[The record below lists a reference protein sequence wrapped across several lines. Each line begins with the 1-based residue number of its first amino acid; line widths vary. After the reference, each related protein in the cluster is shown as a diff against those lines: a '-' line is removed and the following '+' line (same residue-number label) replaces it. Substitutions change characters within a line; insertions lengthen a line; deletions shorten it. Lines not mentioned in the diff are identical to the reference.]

1 MVRKKTR
8 VKDRWREKK
17 WVTVRSPD
25 SFGNEVVAYIPVTD
39 EESLGNR
46 VVETTLYDIL
56 KGDTSQHQYKIYFK
70 VVSIEGGEARTI
82 FRGYEY
88 AKEFLRSLIRR
99 GSSKVNFI
107 SDVSTKDG
115 NTFRIKMIV
124 ITQHQ
129 INSSKKRLIRLA
141 INKVVNERVP
151 GMTIDQFVQATCYNG
166 LDAEVMAEVK
176 KIVRIRHVGLEKVK
190 LVKTAEEQITLLKA

>member
-1 MVRKKTR
+1 MARKKTR

-25 SFGNEVVAYIPVTD
+25 SFGNETVAYIPVTD
-39 EESLGNR
+39 EENLGGR

-70 VVSIEGGEARTI
+70 VVSIEGGEAKTI

-107 SDVSTKDG
+107 ADVSTKDG
-115 NTFRIKMIV
+115 HTFRVKVIV

-129 INSSKKRLIRLA
+129 INSSKKHAIRLV
-141 INKVVNERVP
+141 ISKMVNERVP
-151 GMTIDQFVQATCYNG
+151 TMTIDQFVQATCYNA
-166 LDAEVMAEVK
+166 LDSEILAEVK

>member
-1 MVRKKTR
+1 MARKKAR

-25 SFGNEVVAYIPVTD
+25 SFGNEPVAYVPITSED
-39 EESLGNR
+39 SLGGR

-56 KGDTSQHQYKIYFK
+56 KGDASQHQYKLYFK
-70 VVSIEGGEARTI
+70 IVSINGDEAKTI

-107 SDVSTKDG
+107 TDVSTKDSH
-115 NTFRIKMIV
+115 TFRIKVIV
-124 ITQHQ
+124 LTQHQ
-129 INSSKKRLIRLA
+129 LNSSKKHALRIIIRD
-141 INKVVNERVP
+141 IIEKKVPE
-151 GMTIDQFVQATCYNG
+151 MTIDQFVQATCYN
-166 LDAEVMAEVK
+166 AINSEIMAGVK

-190 LVKTAEEQITLLKA
+190 LIKTAEDQITLLKA

>member
-1 MVRKKTR
+1 MARKKAR

-25 SFGNEVVAYIPVTD
+25 SFGNEAVAYIPITNED
-39 EESLGNR
+39 NLGGR
-46 VVETTLYDIL
+46 VVEATLYDIL

-70 VVSIEGGEARTI
+70 VVSVEGGEAKTI

-107 SDVSTKDG
+107 ADVSTMDG
-115 NTFRIKMIV
+115 HTFRVKVIV
-124 ITQHQ
+124 ITHNQV
-129 INSSKKRLIRLA
+129 NSSKKHAIRLV
-141 INKVVNERVP
+141 IDRIIREKVP
-151 GMTIDQFVQATCYNG
+151 GMTIDQFVQATCYNA
-166 LDAEVMAEVK
+166 LDSEIMAEVK